1 MWVLLLLSAW
11 AVDIPTKTGSEI
23 GVGCVAHV
31 QASAPILVLD
41 AQRYLLHDDGKE
53 PDMSSSD
60 GIFSVFVS
68 TKSQKKVAASLLGD
82 GNTILWS
89 GDVPFPPKG
98 QQTWLI
104 IDELNEG
111 QNPLVKV
118 KFKPIASTQGAQ
130 KSSFSWWIYWFLL
143 GVGAILGWIFRR
155 PNIPKIYRW
164 SITNKDIEHRICI
177 VDEEQQLLETVE
189 RYSRGALVLL
199 CTHKERQHLFLDI
212 AQKNSI
218 FLMNNE
224 IPCERHSLLSQ
235 LSILETLG
243 DAILI
248 LDGMHG
254 LVEPLP
260 SESPCG
266 VLNEI
271 ISVSGHNICI
281 VFLRGEVP
289 DGIDDSNAVYQSTAD
304 Q

>member
-1 MWVLLLLSAW
+1 MWLLLLLSAW
-11 AVDIPTKTGSEI
+11 AVDIPTKTGSDI

-31 QASAPILVLD
+31 QAAAPILVLD
-41 AQRYLLHDDGKE
+41 TQRYPLRDDGVD

-60 GIFSVFVS
+60 GVFSGFVP
-68 TKSQKKVAASLLGD
+68 TNSQKKVAASLLGD
-82 GNTILWS
+82 ENTVLWS

-104 IDELNEG
+104 IDELQEG

-130 KSSFSWWIYWFLL
+130 KSSSSWWVYWFLL
-143 GVGAILGWIFRR
+143 GVGAILGWILRR
-155 PNIPKIYRW
+155 PNIPKMYRW
-164 SITNKDIEHRICI
+164 KTIDKDVEYRICI

-189 RYSRGALVLL
+189 RHSQGALTLL

-212 AQKNSI
+212 AQKHSI
-218 FLMNNE
+218 FLMNDE
-224 IPCERHSLLSQ
+224 TPCERHSLLSQ
-235 LSILETLG
+235 LSILEALG

-248 LDGMHG
+248 LDGMYG
-254 LVEPLP
+254 LVEPLS
-260 SESPCG
+260 SESPCD

-271 ISVSGHNICI
+271 ISISGHKICV

-289 DGIDDSNAVYQSTAD
+289 NGVDVSNAIYKSTAE